1 MNVGENAPPL
11 TGDPGPP
18 VIIMHPNA
26 PGAQL
31 TLEARTGQDRVIVAG
46 GGDDNISVV
55 GNSPVVSNQ
64 SMIVADSNN
73 DNITIE
79 TGGGNDTI
87 ETGDGNDM
95 VTITGSGDNTVSTGD
110 GDDTVN
116 MLGGGNDTVDTGGGN
131 DTVII
136 TGPGDGSVSTGDG
149 NDTITVTGSG
159 TYTIDTGDGEDTLVV
174 ETDQGEYTIIDP
186 DGPDL
191 LTPSGDDLLGSIIET
206 ELGSEGDEVNSLIF
220 NTLSARLDQMI
231 DTGTYSKLSAS
242 IAMSAFSTVIN
253 DATEIEDLTDAVEDA
268 NNALFAE
275 AADQYTIE
283 DHALPLKKFRSWVL
297 IVTTPVTTVPSSGI
311 SCPEMIRKPAD
322 FAKFSNPSK
331 KYETTRELTGYNIY
345 RDGTYIGNTSA
356 LTYTDENV
364 ANGEYLYSV
373 TAVYDEGESD
383 PVDVL
388 VTVDFSNAPSTDITL
403 VTALESVY
411 PNPFNPS
418 TTIKFATSESGHV
431 TIDVYNVKG
440 QRVTTL
446 VDERMDQGNHSIIWN
461 GQDASGKD
469 VTSGIYFSKMRSGK
483 YTATKKMILMK

>member
-1 MNVGENAPPL
+1 MAQYEESTSEVVDTLQNSGLSRETSSAIENLLIAGGSEDTFIQDYDGTPPDEGTTILNVGENAPPL

-31 TLEARTGQDRVIVAG
+31 TLGANTGQDRIIVAG
-46 GGDDNISVV
+46 SGDDNISV
-55 GNSPVVSNQ
+55 GDNSPASSNQ
-64 SMIVADSNN
+64 SMVVADSDN

-191 LTPSGDDLLGSIIET
+191 LTPSGDDLLGSIIDT
-206 ELGSEGDEVNSLIF
+206 ELGSEDGEVNSLIF

-231 DTGTYSKLSAS
+231 DNETYSKLSAS

-253 DATEIEDLTDAVEDA
+253 DATEISSLTDAVEDA

-283 DHALPLKKFRSWVL
+283 DHGFAFEEVPLV
-297 IVTTPVTTVPSSGI
+297 GI
-311 SCPEMIRKPAD
+311 
-322 FAKFSNPSK
+322 
-331 KYETTRELTGYNIY
+331 
-345 RDGTYIGNTSA
+345 DGTQYVIH
-356 LTYTDENV
+356 V
-364 ANGEYLYSV
+364 
-373 TAVYDEGESD
+373 
-383 PVDVL
+383 
-388 VTVDFSNAPSTDITL
+388 
-403 VTALESVY
+403 
-411 PNPFNPS
+411 
-418 TTIKFATSESGHV
+418 ATSE
-431 TIDVYNVKG
+431 
-440 QRVTTL
+440 
-446 VDERMDQGNHSIIWN
+446 
-461 GQDASGKD
+461 
-469 VTSGIYFSKMRSGK
+469 
-483 YTATKKMILMK
+483 

>member
-1 MNVGENAPPL
+1 MASASWWQSVVL
-11 TGDPGPP
+11 TPDNYLVSP
-18 VIIMHPNA
+18 
-26 PGAQL
+26 QL
-31 TLEARTGQDRVIVAG
+31 TLGGTSELRFWAAAQDPAYPSDHYKVKLSTTGTNPADFTELLFEETLSSEVWHEVVIDLSTYAG
-46 GGDDNISVV
+46 QMVYLTWQHTDSVDWFVMKLDDISV
-55 GNSPVVSNQ
+55 
-64 SMIVADSNN
+64 M
-73 DNITIE
+73 
-79 TGGGNDTI
+79 
-87 ETGDGNDM
+87 
-95 VTITGSGDNTVSTGD
+95 NTT
-110 GDDTVN
+110 TR
-116 MLGGGNDTVDTGGGN
+116 
-131 DTVII
+131 
-136 TGPGDGSVSTGDG
+136 
-149 NDTITVTGSG
+149 
-159 TYTIDTGDGEDTLVV
+159 
-174 ETDQGEYTIIDP
+174 
-186 DGPDL
+186 
-191 LTPSGDDLLGSIIET
+191 
-206 ELGSEGDEVNSLIF
+206 EV
-220 NTLSARLDQMI
+220 
-231 DTGTYSKLSAS
+231 
-242 IAMSAFSTVIN
+242 
-253 DATEIEDLTDAVEDA
+253 
-268 NNALFAE
+268 LFA
-275 AADQYTIE
+275 ADFE
-283 DHALPLKKFRSWVL
+283 
-297 IVTTPVTTVPSSGI
+297 
-311 SCPEMIRKPAD
+311 KPAD
-322 FAKFSNPSK
+322 YAKFSNPSK

-345 RDGTYIGNTSA
+345 QDGTYIGNTSA

>member
-1 MNVGENAPPL
+1 MAQYEESTSEVVDTLQNSGLSRETSSAIENLLIAGGSEDTFIQDYDGTPPDEGTTILNVGENAPPL

-31 TLEARTGQDRVIVAG
+31 TLGANTGQDRIIVAG
-46 GGDDNISVV
+46 SGDDNISV
-55 GNSPVVSNQ
+55 GDNSPASSNQ
-64 SMIVADSNN
+64 SMVVADSDN

-87 ETGDGNDM
+87 ETGGGNDM

-149 NDTITVTGSG
+149 NDTITITGSG
-159 TYTIDTGDGEDTLVV
+159 TYTIDTGDGEDTLIV
-174 ETDQGEYTIIDP
+174 ETEQGEYTIIDP

-191 LTPSGDDLLGSIIET
+191 LTPSGDDLLSSIIET

-231 DTGTYSKLSAS
+231 DNGTYSKLSAG

-253 DATEIEDLTDAVEDA
+253 DATEIEDLTAAVEDA
-268 NNALFAE
+268 NNDLFAE

-283 DHALPLKKFRSWVL
+283 DHGFAFEEVPLV
-297 IVTTPVTTVPSSGI
+297 GI
-311 SCPEMIRKPAD
+311 
-322 FAKFSNPSK
+322 
-331 KYETTRELTGYNIY
+331 
-345 RDGTYIGNTSA
+345 DGTQYVIHVS
-356 LTYTDENV
+356 
-364 ANGEYLYSV
+364 
-373 TAVYDEGESD
+373 
-383 PVDVL
+383 
-388 VTVDFSNAPSTDITL
+388 
-403 VTALESVY
+403 
-411 PNPFNPS
+411 
-418 TTIKFATSESGHV
+418 TSE
-431 TIDVYNVKG
+431 
-440 QRVTTL
+440 
-446 VDERMDQGNHSIIWN
+446 
-461 GQDASGKD
+461 
-469 VTSGIYFSKMRSGK
+469 
-483 YTATKKMILMK
+483 